1 MDNERYKIINQINCK
16 LYNKET
22 PVIIDN
28 FTTLEDLYT
37 DKEVFSITIRNIGK
51 KIIQYIAFNTEF
63 YDDLGNVKDNKQYV
77 FENLEL
83 KTNGEKN
90 FICDFDSLK
99 VDKKDMPKIIIC
111 KIRFETSEKI
121 EKNLIL
127 EDLIDI
133 DSLENLGN
141 LKEQYKREIREIN
154 NSINITTKYHDY
166 EKYWHCVCGN
176 YYFNDMN
183 NCPSCKI
190 KKEDLEKIT
199 NKNYLEEKLKEY
211 EQKQAEIREKTIQ
224 TVKKAG
230 NKTIKITIII
240 IIAIIIGIIAFL
252 IGKDI
257 IIKDKLNKSDIS
269 SAIRIDNDVL
279 NNYKDYIQK
288 LIEKYENNNN
298 IDEELKLINNINEY
312 NLKGEYANKL
322 IDVQYKYIL
331 KEYENKEYSNAYKY
345 LDNVLNS
352 DKYENDSNFLKI
364 ANEIKYYKALE
375 LIDNEDYENAKLL
388 LENLEYEDSKNKL
401 DIANYYIGKKYLNN
415 KQYKEAKEI
424 FEKINTPY
432 LDSDELLKESKYN
445 YVIEQFEKYKTNNSY
460 EISTLK
466 NILNEFNNVS
476 NYKESNNYISEIE
489 DALKW
494 HGTWHNIAFGENYY
508 YYYDIKFNYFT
519 GTLTSQG
526 LNSKKIETKY
536 KKENDK
542 FVDDFS
548 VDVGTSNIYTSKD
561 VLYLKGDNLIHRF
574 TIGGSTDE
582 LKYKR

>member
-83 KTNGEKN
+83 KTNGEKT

-224 TVKKAG
+224 TAKKAG

-240 IIAIIIGIIAFL
+240 IIAIIIGIIAFM

-257 IIKDKLNKSDIS
+257 IIKDKLNKSDIG
-269 SAIRIDNDVL
+269 SAIRIDNNVF

-288 LIEKYENNNN
+288 LIEKYENNKN
-298 IDEELKLINNINEY
+298 IDEEIRLLNSINEY
-312 NLKGEYANKL
+312 DLKGEYADKF
-322 IDVQYKYIL
+322 IEIQYKYIIR
-331 KEYENKEYSNAYKY
+331 EYENKNYSNSYIY
-345 LDNVLNS
+345 LNNILNN
-352 DKYENDSNFLKI
+352 DKYKDDADLLKKST
-364 ANEIKYYKALE
+364 EIKYYKALDF
-375 LIDNEDYENAKLL
+375 IDNEDYENAKQL
-388 LENLEYEDSKNKL
+388 LENIEYEDSKNKL
-401 DIANYYIGKKYLNN
+401 DIAIYNIALKKYNN
-415 KQYKEAKEI
+415 KLYSEGK
-424 FEKINTPY
+424 
-432 LDSDELLKESKYN
+432 ELLKSMSAEYENSLEILKDCTYN
-445 YVIEQFEKYKTNNSY
+445 IA
-460 EISTLK
+460 I
-466 NILNEFNNVS
+466 S
-476 NYKESNNYISEIE
+476 NYENYKNGKSVSEDKLKSILSDFKEVKEFKDTNNYISEIE
-489 DALKW
+489 EALKW
-494 HGTWHNIAFGENYY
+494 EGKWYCQKDGLRYKSK
-508 YYYDIKFNYFT
+508 YDISIDYYNKTLTDNNHKYYFT
-519 GTLTSQG
+519 
-526 LNSKKIETKY
+526 IENDRMEIYYSMYNGNYSGHYNYAILSGDTFTKY
-536 KKENDK
+536 STGEIDY
-542 FVDDFS
+542 
-548 VDVGTSNIYTSKD
+548 GTFDTTYI
-561 VLYLKGDNLIHRF
+561 
-574 TIGGSTDE
+574 
-582 LKYKR
+582 YKRTP